1 MKTAKDKSPSAQ
13 SLEPDAARIPLL
25 EQSTS
30 EESRWNCP
38 QERPPNPSPPQSPPP
53 AYFPGPQ
60 LVQKAVFTGM
70 PTIVSAIPVQL
81 PCPYCGNYIITVTTP
96 SPGIL
101 TWLLCTGL
109 FMFGCALGC
118 CLVPFCVDS
127 LMDVKHSCPVCR
139 SELFRYKRL

>member
-1 MKTAKDKSPSAQ
+1 MELSPGATGELQDKANDSPIS
-13 SLEPDAARIPLL
+13 
-25 EQSTS
+25 
-30 EESRWNCP
+30 
-38 QERPPNPSPPQSPPP
+38 ERPPNLSPPQSPPP